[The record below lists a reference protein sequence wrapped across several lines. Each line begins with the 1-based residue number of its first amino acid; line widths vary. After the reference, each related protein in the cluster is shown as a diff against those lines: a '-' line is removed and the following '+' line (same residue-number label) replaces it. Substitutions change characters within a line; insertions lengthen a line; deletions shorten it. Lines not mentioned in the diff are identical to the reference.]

1 MNNILLNR
9 RGLRILGAGGHGRV
23 IADIAE
29 TLSFNPVQFIDAA
42 FPNKRKNL
50 VWEIVGV
57 DFSDS
62 SDEFEK
68 FVALG
73 DNRLRLEVLEA
84 MLASSIQAAIL
95 IHPGASVSR
104 YASLGAGSV
113 VMAGAVIN
121 AGARLGVGVIANSGC
136 TIDHDCILGDGVH
149 ISPGANVAGGVT
161 IGRASW
167 VGIGACI
174 RESIEVGANV
184 IVGAGAAV
192 VHDIHDGA
200 RVVGI
205 PAK

>member
-1 MNNILLNR
+1 MNNIPLSR

-23 IADIAE
+23 VADIAE
-29 TLSFNPVQFIDAA
+29 TLGFDPIEFIDAA
-42 FPNKRKNL
+42 FPKKQKNL
-50 VWEIVGV
+50 VWDIVGV
-57 DFSDS
+57 DFSAPNDG
-62 SDEFEK
+62 FEK

-73 DNRLRLEVLEA
+73 DNRLRLDALNA
-84 MLASSIQAAIL
+84 MSASDGPASTL
-95 IHPGASVSR
+95 IHPRAIVSR

-121 AGARLGVGVIANSGC
+121 AGARLGRGVIANSGC

-149 ISPGANVAGGVT
+149 VSPGANIAAGVT

-174 RESIEVGANV
+174 RESIELGADV

-192 VHDIHDGA
+192 VNNIQDGA
-200 RVVGI
+200 RVIGI

>member
-1 MNNILLNR
+1 MNNIPLNR

-23 IADIAE
+23 VADIAE
-29 TLSFNPVQFIDAA
+29 ALDFNPIQFVDAN
-42 FPNKRKNL
+42 PNKQKNL
-50 VWEIVGV
+50 IWDVVAV
-57 DFSDS
+57 DFLDLN
-62 SDEFEK
+62 DEFEK

-73 DNRLRLEVLEA
+73 DNYLRLEALHS
-84 MLASSIQAAIL
+84 MSTSSVQAAIL
-95 IHPGASVSR
+95 IHPRATVSR
-104 YASLGAGSV
+104 YVSLGAGSV
-113 VMAGAVIN
+113 VMPGAVIN

-136 TIDHDCILGDGVH
+136 TIDHDCIVGDGVH
-149 ISPGANVAGGVT
+149 ISPGANIAGGVT

-174 RESIEVGANV
+174 RQSIVVGANV

-192 VHDIHDGA
+192 VHDIQDGA

>member
-1 MNNILLNR
+1 MNNIRLGR
-9 RGLRILGAGGHGRV
+9 CGLRILGAGGHGRV
-23 IADIAE
+23 VADIAQILGYSPIE
-29 TLSFNPVQFIDAA
+29 FIDAT
-42 FPNKRKNL
+42 FPDRKKNL
-50 VWEIVGV
+50 VWDIVGI
-57 DFSDS
+57 DFSAPS
-62 SDEFEK
+62 VGFEN

-73 DNRLRLEVLEA
+73 DNFMRLNALDA
-84 MLASSIQAAIL
+84 MSASGVLASIL
-95 IHPGASVSR
+95 IHPKAIISR
-104 YASLGAGSV
+104 YAVLGSGSV
-113 VMAGAVIN
+113 VMPGAIIN
-121 AGARLGVGVIANSGC
+121 AGARLGRGVIANSGC

-167 VGIGACI
+167 IGIGACI

-192 VHDIHDGA
+192 VHNIQDGA